1 MRNKKCF
8 VIHIFVAYLITY
20 AHLLKTHKKL
30 FICRKPNAFVE
41 RNSERGYL
49 IWFLVTTQTL
59 DFSFLW
65 SFWIYPELG
74 RDRFA
79 NAPWKSGSIKVSAF
93 DTKADK
99 SFIIERVYI
108 STQCALNTYNIVMLY
123 LHILFLHN
131 SLKSQAYCTHIES
144 AK

>member
-20 AHLLKTHKKL
+20 AHLLKTHKKKIIYL
-30 FICRKPNAFVE
+30 SKAEYAFVE

-49 IWFLVTTQTL
+49 IFGHYTNIRFFFFFDLSESILNWGVIDSPMLN
-59 DFSFLW
+59 
-65 SFWIYPELG
+65 G
-74 RDRFA
+74 NRDRSRCQRLIQ
-79 NAPWKSGSIKVSAF
+79 KRTSHSSSKG
-93 DTKADK
+93 
-99 SFIIERVYI
+99 YI

-131 SLKSQAYCTHIES
+131 SLKSQAYCT
-144 AK
+144 

>member
-1 MRNKKCF
+1 M
-8 VIHIFVAYLITY
+8 HIFW
-20 AHLLKTHKKL
+20 KHKKKIIYL
-30 FICRKPNAFVE
+30 SKAEYAFVE

-49 IWFLVTTQTL
+49 IWFLATTQTL
-59 DFSFLW
+59 DFFFLW

-108 STQCALNTYNIVMLY
+108 DAMRAKHLQHRDAI
-123 LHILFLHN
+123 F
-131 SLKSQAYCTHIES
+131 THPIFT
-144 AK
+144 